1 MNLNYLKF
9 GTIGLFWIVGTMGLY
24 AQQLTD
30 KSELQLNDLS
40 AFNNPGKSWSIA
52 EKVLSDPKKVNQLI
66 LSKGTGVLVNSTSSK
81 EKGADLITK
90 EQHGNMI
97 LELDY
102 LMANHS
108 NSGIYLQGNY
118 EVQLLDSWGVLNP
131 TSGDNGGIY
140 ERWDD
145 SKPDGVGYAP
155 RQNASKAPG
164 LWQHMKIA
172 FQAPQFDA
180 AGNKTV
186 NARILSVELN
196 GVLVQENVELF
207 GATAGSMDKEKALG
221 PLRLQGDHGS
231 VAFKNIKISKLPNE
245 LLNGRNR
252 NNAGEDPIYV
262 DAQSNT
268 SIRSFIYYGQNK
280 IAVHAISVG
289 SPLKTHYAYDMDN
302 GIILHAWHGDFLDAT
317 PMWHGRGN
325 ATSRARGVVTSFVKS
340 AVPAIAQLSNTALPW
355 PSDTSN
361 SSFKSKGYILD
372 KEDKPQF
379 KYQTYGSG
387 VTDIIQVSNDGKSLN
402 RSLTLEKPGNNLYH
416 LLANANTIE
425 EISKGFYRVD
435 ESYYLELEKGAPKP
449 IIRDAKEGKE
459 LIILLDKPINY
470 TISF

>member
-9 GTIGLFWIVGTMGLY
+9 GTIGLFWLVGTSGIY

-30 KSELQLNDLS
+30 KSEIQLNDLS
-40 AFNNPGKSWSIA
+40 AFNNPGKSWTVA

-66 LSKGTGVLVNSTSSK
+66 LSKGTGILVNSTSNK
-81 EKGADLITK
+81 EKGADLLTK
-90 EQHGNMI
+90 ELHGNII

-102 LMANHS
+102 MMANHS

-118 EVQLLDSWGVLNP
+118 EVQLLDSWGVLHP

-145 SKPDGVGYAP
+145 SKPNGSGYAP

-164 LWQHMKIA
+164 LWQRIKIA

-180 AGNKTV
+180 SGNKV
-186 NARILSVELN
+186 ANARMLSVELN

-207 GATAGSMDKEKALG
+207 GATAGALDKEKTLG

-231 VAFKNIKISKLPNE
+231 VAFKNIKISKLPE
-245 LLNGRNR
+245 DRLNGRNR
-252 NNAGEDPIYV
+252 INGGDDPIYV
-262 DAQSNT
+262 DAPTNT
-268 SIRSFIYYGQNK
+268 NIRSFIHYGANK

-325 ATSRARGVVTSFVKS
+325 ATSRARGAVTSFVKN
-340 AVPAIAQLSNTALPW
+340 AVPTIAQLANAQATWPADTA
-355 PSDTSN
+355 N
-361 SSFKSKGYILD
+361 ASFKSKGYSLD
-372 KEDKPQF
+372 SEDRPQF
-379 KYQTYGSG
+379 KYQMYGTG
-387 VTDIIQVSNDGKSLN
+387 VTDIIQVTNNGKSLS
-402 RSLTLEKPGNNLYH
+402 RSLTLDKPVNNLYH

-425 EISKGFYRVD
+425 EISKGLYLID
-435 ESYYLELEKGAPKP
+435 GSYYLELEKGASKP

-459 LIILLDKPINY
+459 LIILLDKPLNY
-470 TISF
+470 SILF